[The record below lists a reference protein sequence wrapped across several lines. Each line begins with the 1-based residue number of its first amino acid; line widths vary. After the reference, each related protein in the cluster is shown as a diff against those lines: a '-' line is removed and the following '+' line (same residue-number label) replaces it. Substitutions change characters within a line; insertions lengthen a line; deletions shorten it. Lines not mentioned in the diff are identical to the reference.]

1 MRRAW
6 TSPVLV
12 LIAGAGAA
20 TGLFRQGRPWAGSV
34 LLLMFVLL
42 AAMTSP
48 LLFPRSVGALE
59 ARRRSAVDGR
69 PVVYWRPGCTYC
81 MRLRI
86 RLGRRARRLYWVDI
100 WRDEAGAELVR
111 EANDGNETVPTLLVA
126 GRPYTNPDP
135 AWVREQVSS
144 SR

>member
-6 TSPVLV
+6 TGPVLL

-20 TGLFRQGRPWAGSV
+20 TGLVVQGRLGTGAV
-34 LLLMFVLL
+34 LLLVFVLL
-42 AAMTSP
+42 AGLTSP
-48 LLFPRSVGALE
+48 LMFPRSIGALE
-59 ARRRSAVDGR
+59 AQRRSAVDGR
-69 PVVYWRPGCTYC
+69 PVVFWRPGCTYC

-86 RLGRRARRLYWVDI
+86 RLGRRARRLHWVDI
-100 WRDEAGAELVR
+100 WRDEAGAEVVR
-111 EANDGNETVPTLLVA
+111 GANDGNETVPTLLVA

>member
-6 TSPVLV
+6 TAPVLL
-12 LIAGAGAA
+12 LIAGAGAV
-20 TGLFRQGRPWAGSV
+20 TGPFVRGRTGTGVV
-34 LLLMFVLL
+34 LLVVFVLL
-42 AAMTSP
+42 ALVVSP
-48 LLFPRSVGALE
+48 LVFPRSVGAVE

-69 PVVYWRPGCTYC
+69 PVVFWRPGCAYC
-81 MRLRI
+81 MRLRV
-86 RLGRRARRLYWVDI
+86 RLGRRARRLHWVDI

-126 GRPYTNPDP
+126 GRAYTNPDP

-144 SR
+144 AR

>member
-6 TSPVLV
+6 TAP
-12 LIAGAGAA
+12 
-20 TGLFRQGRPWAGSV
+20 V
-34 LLLMFVLL
+34 LLLIVGAGVVAGSFVRGRGGTGVVLLVVFVLL
-42 AAMTSP
+42 AGAISP
-48 LLFPRSVGALE
+48 LVFPRSVGAVE

-69 PVVYWRPGCTYC
+69 PVVFWRPGCAYC
-81 MRLRI
+81 MRLRL
-86 RLGRRARRLYWVDI
+86 RLGRKARRLHWVDI

-126 GRPYTNPDP
+126 GRAYTNPDP

-144 SR
+144 AR

>member
-6 TSPVLV
+6 TGPVLL

-20 TGLFRQGRPWAGSV
+20 TGPFVQGRPGTGAV
-34 LLLMFVLL
+34 LLLLFVLL
-42 AAMTSP
+42 AGLTSP
-48 LLFPRSVGALE
+48 LLLPRSVGAPE
-59 ARRRSAVDGR
+59 ARRRSAADGR
-69 PVVYWRPGCTYC
+69 PVVFWRPGCPYC
-81 MRLRI
+81 VRLRL
-86 RLGRRARRLYWVDI
+86 RLGRTARRLHWVDI

-111 EANDGNETVPTLLVA
+111 GANDGNETVPTLLVA

-144 SR
+144 AR

>member
-1 MRRAW
+1 
-6 TSPVLV
+6 VLL

-20 TGLFRQGRPWAGSV
+20 TGPFVQGRPGTGAV
-34 LLLMFVLL
+34 LLLLFVLL
-42 AAMTSP
+42 AGLTSP
-48 LLFPRSVGALE
+48 LLFPRSVGAPE
-59 ARRRSAVDGR
+59 ARRRSAADGR
-69 PVVYWRPGCTYC
+69 PVVFWRPGCPYC
-81 MRLRI
+81 VRLRL
-86 RLGRRARRLYWVDI
+86 RLGRTARRLHWVDI

-111 EANDGNETVPTLLVA
+111 GANDGNETVPTLLVA

>member
-6 TSPVLV
+6 TSPVLL

-20 TGLFRQGRPWAGSV
+20 TGLLRQERPGAGAV
-34 LLLMFVLL
+34 TLLVFVL
-42 AAMTSP
+42 AAALTSP
-48 LLFPRSVGALE
+48 LLFPRSIGALE
-59 ARRRSAVDGR
+59 ARRRSAADGR
-69 PVVYWRPGCTYC
+69 PIVFWRPGCTYC

-111 EANDGNETVPTLLVA
+111 GANDGNETVPTLLVA

>member
-6 TSPVLV
+6 TGPVLL

-20 TGLFRQGRPWAGSV
+20 TGPFVQGRAGTGT
-34 LLLMFVLL
+34 LLLVVFALL
-42 AAMTSP
+42 AGLTSP
-48 LLFPRSVGALE
+48 LAFPRSTGALE
-59 ARRRSAVDGR
+59 AQRRSAADGR
-69 PVVYWRPGCTYC
+69 PVVFWRPGCAYC

-86 RLGRRARRLYWVDI
+86 RLGRKARRLHWVDI

-111 EANDGNETVPTLLVA
+111 EANGGDETVPTLLVA
-126 GRPYTNPDP
+126 GRAYTNPDP

-144 SR
+144 PR

>member
-1 MRRAW
+1 
-6 TSPVLV
+6 VLL

-20 TGLFRQGRPWAGSV
+20 TGPFVQGRPGTGAV
-34 LLLMFVLL
+34 LLLLFVLL
-42 AAMTSP
+42 AGLTSP
-48 LLFPRSVGALE
+48 LLFPRSIGAPE
-59 ARRRSAVDGR
+59 ARRRSAADGR
-69 PVVYWRPGCTYC
+69 PVVFWRPGCPYC
-81 MRLRI
+81 VRLRL
-86 RLGRRARRLYWVDI
+86 RLGRTARRLHWVDI

-111 EANDGNETVPTLLVA
+111 GANDGNETVPTLLVA

>member
-6 TSPVLV
+6 TSPVLL

>member
-6 TSPVLV
+6 TSPVLL

-20 TGLFRQGRPWAGSV
+20 AGLFRQGRPGTGAV
-34 LLLMFVLL
+34 LVLVFVLL
-42 AAMTSP
+42 AVMTSP
-48 LLFPRSVGALE
+48 LLFPRPIGALE
-59 ARRRSAVDGR
+59 ARRRSAADGR
-69 PVVYWRPGCTYC
+69 PVVFWRPGCAYC

-86 RLGRRARRLYWVDI
+86 RLGRKARRLYWVDI

-111 EANDGNETVPTLLVA
+111 GINDGNETVPTLLVA
-126 GRPYTNPDP
+126 DRPYTNPDP

-144 SR
+144 PR

>member
-6 TSPVLV
+6 TGPVLL
-12 LIAGAGAA
+12 LIAGVGAA
-20 TGLFRQGRPWAGSV
+20 AGPFARGSTGTGVV
-34 LLLMFVLL
+34 LLLVFVLL
-42 AAMTSP
+42 AVLISP
-48 LLFPRSVGALE
+48 LVFPRSVGAVE

-69 PVVYWRPGCTYC
+69 PVVFWRPGCAYC

-86 RLGRRARRLYWVDI
+86 RLGRKARRLYWVDI

-111 EANDGNETVPTLLVA
+111 EVNDGNETVPTLLLA
-126 GRPYTNPDP
+126 GRAHTNPDP
-135 AWVREQVSS
+135 AWVREQVAS

>member
-6 TSPVLV
+6 TGPVLL

-20 TGLFRQGRPWAGSV
+20 AGPFARGSTGTGGV
-34 LLLMFVLL
+34 LLLVFVLL
-42 AAMTSP
+42 AVLISP
-48 LLFPRSVGALE
+48 LVFPRSVGAVE

-69 PVVYWRPGCTYC
+69 PVVFWRPGCTYC

-86 RLGRRARRLYWVDI
+86 RLGRKARRLYWVDI

-111 EANDGNETVPTLLVA
+111 EVNDGNETVPTLLLA
-126 GRPYTNPDP
+126 GRAHTNPDP
-135 AWVREQVSS
+135 AWVREQVAS

>member
-6 TSPVLV
+6 TSPVLL

-20 TGLFRQGRPWAGSV
+20 TGLFRQERPWAGGV

-48 LLFPRSVGALE
+48 LLFPRSIGALE

-69 PVVYWRPGCTYC
+69 PVVFWRPGCTYC

-86 RLGRRARRLYWVDI
+86 RLGRKARRLYWVDI

-111 EANDGNETVPTLLVA
+111 EANDGDETVPTLLVA

>member
-1 MRRAW
+1 MRRTW
-6 TSPVLV
+6 TGPVLL

-20 TGLFRQGRPWAGSV
+20 TGPFVQGRPGTGAV
-34 LLLMFVLL
+34 LLLVFVLL
-42 AAMTSP
+42 AGTISP
-48 LLFPRSVGALE
+48 LVFPRSVGAVE

-69 PVVYWRPGCTYC
+69 PVVFWRPGCAYC
-81 MRLRI
+81 LRLRV
-86 RLGRRARRLYWVDI
+86 RLGHRARRLHWVDI

-111 EANDGNETVPTLLVA
+111 GVNGGNETVPTLLVA